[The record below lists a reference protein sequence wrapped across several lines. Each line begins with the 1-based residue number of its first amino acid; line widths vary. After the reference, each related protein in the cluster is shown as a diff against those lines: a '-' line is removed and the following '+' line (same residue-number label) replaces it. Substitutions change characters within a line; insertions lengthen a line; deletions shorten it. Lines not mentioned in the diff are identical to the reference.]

1 MPKIK
6 LQRNKLKLN
15 QNKNKS
21 RNKKK
26 KNPIFKA
33 HSTAG
38 GIWYPSARPPS
49 PPFLPRLL
57 LLFTRASCSSERAH
71 TITGRGAGEGGDAG
85 AGEPERAA
93 EAGEG
98 GDHPRPRPRRR
109 PRRRPEEAAGESR
122 PHQRPEPRRACPRL
136 APPPLPFASCSFNLV
151 FFKEIPIFCLLL
163 ARFRLTLL
171 AVWSGLE

>member
-21 RNKKK
+21 RNKK

-136 APPPLPFASCSFNLV
+136 APPPPLPFASCSFNLV